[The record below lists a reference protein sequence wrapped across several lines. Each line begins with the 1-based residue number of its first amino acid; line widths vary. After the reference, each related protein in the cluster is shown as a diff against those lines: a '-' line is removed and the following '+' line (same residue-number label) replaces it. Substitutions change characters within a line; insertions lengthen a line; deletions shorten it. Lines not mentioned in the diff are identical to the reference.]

1 MLRFHQGQ
9 ICSKRIKM
17 QKKQREESIMNLDY
31 FYGAEGEQYRF
42 YQIPAILLE
51 HEEYRKI
58 SDTAKLLYGILL
70 SRLALSKKNG
80 WIEEDTNRVYI
91 LYNRN
96 DIASMMGKGTSTI
109 SSAMTQLVD
118 VGLIKKK
125 KQGLG
130 KSDILYVMN
139 FASMQEKESF
149 NDQYPDVDQ
158 EETEAYGEDIQ
169 SPFFGEN
176 REEKPLLKSSE
187 ADIQGVRDAY
197 KEIVRKQIDYETLKQ
212 TSYYDV
218 AIIDNIVDI
227 MVNIYAS
234 KKEYIYI
241 SGENIFLNEVINRL
255 KRITF
260 THIEYIM
267 TCLKENTTQ
276 IRKPD
281 SYLLTALYNA
291 PATIDFYYAA
301 KVQHDWHGHKNNT
314 YVDQNDCG

>member
-1 MLRFHQGQ
+1 
-9 ICSKRIKM
+9 M

-96 DIASMMGKGTSTI
+96 DIAAMMGKGTSTI

-118 VGLIKKK
+118 AGLVKKK

-139 FASMQEKESF
+139 FASIQEKESF
-149 NDQYPDVDQ
+149 VVQYPDVDQ
-158 EETEAYGEDIQ
+158 EETEGYGEYIQ
-169 SPFFGEN
+169 NPFLGEN
-176 REEKPLLKSSE
+176 REEKTSLTSSE
-187 ADIQGVRDAY
+187 EDFQSVRDTY
-197 KEIVRKQIDYETLKQ
+197 KEIVRKQIDYGTLKE
-212 TSYYDV
+212 TSYYDI

-255 KRITF
+255 KRINY

-291 PATIDFYYAA
+291 PMTIDFYYAA
-301 KVQHDWHGHKNNT
+301 KVQHDWHGGRNNT
-314 YVDQNDCG
+314 NTGQHESG